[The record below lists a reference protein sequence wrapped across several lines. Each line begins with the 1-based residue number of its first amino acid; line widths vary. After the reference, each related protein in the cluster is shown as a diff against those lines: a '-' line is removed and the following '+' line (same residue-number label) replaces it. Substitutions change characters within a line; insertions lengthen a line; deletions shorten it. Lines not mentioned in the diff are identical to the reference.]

1 MKVIEK
7 LSSEERANLSPL
19 ELRKRAK
26 AFAMGQ
32 IDVQKKAFQ
41 RWGVLGEWEKPYLT
55 LNPEYEA
62 QQIGVFAT
70 MVKKGLIYRDFKP
83 VYWSP
88 SSRTALAEAELEYR
102 NDHVSPSVYVLFEL
116 KELPNLHRDLFKAFS
131 SGAQSG
137 KPIYASIWT
146 TTPWTLPANLAIC
159 VGDNISYALVEDEST
174 GTQFLVASALV
185 QSLAATC
192 SKTFKTIVDNIP
204 GSALVGAR
212 ALHPLDTT
220 RQSVIL
226 SGAHV
231 TVESGTGLVHTAP
244 GHGQD
249 DFAVCKLN
257 GIQPLCPV
265 NDSGHFTA
273 EAGPR
278 FEGKFILKEGNDAV
292 IQALSEVPNALLH
305 RHNYT
310 HKYPYDWRTKK
321 PVIIRAT
328 RQWFA
333 DLRHISQASVAS
345 LANVNVVPRTGL
357 KRLESMLGTRSD
369 WCISRQRS
377 WGVPI
382 PVLYDEATD
391 EALLTED
398 SIAHIQSLMSTHGS
412 DCWWSMSAE
421 ELLAPEYRNDGKK
434 YRKGNDTMDVW
445 FDSGSSWSGV
455 LKERGLPFP
464 ADVYL
469 EGSDQHRGWF
479 QSSLLT
485 AVSVHGEAP
494 YKTLVTH
501 GFVLDEKM
509 QKMSKSLGNTIEPTY
524 VIDGG
529 KDKQKAPAYGVDV
542 MRLWVA
548 STDYT
553 DDVVIS
559 DALMASTFN
568 SLRKLRNTAR
578 FMLGVLNDFAPS
590 MRVSDDQLRPLDRYM
605 LHKLSEFVVKVTE
618 GYESFSYYAVVHD
631 VNHFVNTDLSAFY
644 LNILK
649 DRLYSPLPDSTS
661 RRAAQTTV
669 SYILDAFA
677 KVIAPIAVH
686 TSEDIFQHIP
696 WRNSGEFTNNAI
708 NSIFCEGWPAMQ
720 AHWKSAEVAA
730 NWDQI
735 LEVRSYTYR
744 LIETLRSSTGV
755 NTSTE
760 IDVDIYA
767 GPDHPIRSLSKEDL
781 EELLISAECRLLPL
795 SEAPATASAP
805 EDLVGAEFKVALNRA
820 KNHKCSRCWR
830 HVAEK
835 ADSICASCSHVIE
848 NTVKAL

>member
-7 LSSEERANLSPL
+7 LSNADRAALTPL
-19 ELRKRAK
+19 ELRKQAK

-32 IDVQKKAFQ
+32 IEVQKKEFR
-41 RWGVLGEWEKPYLT
+41 RWGVLGEWDKPYLT

-62 QQIGVFAT
+62 QQIGVFAN

-116 KELPNLHRDLFKAFS
+116 KELPNLHPDLFGIFS
-131 SGAQSG
+131 HGAQNG

-159 VGDNISYALVEDEST
+159 VGDNISYALVEDET
-174 GTQFLVASALV
+174 AGTRFIVAAALIEA
-185 QSLAATC
+185 LAATS
-192 SKTFKTIVDNIP
+192 SKKLKIIVDDIP

-212 ALHPLDTT
+212 AQHPLDSS
-220 RQSVIL
+220 RLSVIL

-231 TVESGTGLVHTAP
+231 TTESGTGLVHTAP

-249 DFAVCKLN
+249 DFAVCKLH

-292 IQALSEVPNALLH
+292 IQALSEVPNALFH
-305 RHNYT
+305 SHKYT

-333 DLRHISQASVAS
+333 DLRYISQGSVAALS
-345 LANVNVVPRTGL
+345 NVNVVPRSGL

-382 PVLYDEATD
+382 PVLYDDSTD
-391 EALLTED
+391 EALLTEE
-398 SIAHIQSLMSTHGS
+398 SIAHIQNLMSMHGS

-421 ELLAPEYRNDGKK
+421 ELLAPEYRNDGKV

-445 FDSGSSWSGV
+445 FDSGSSWAGV
-455 LKERGLPFP
+455 LKERGLPIP

-485 AVSVHGEAP
+485 SVAVHGEAP

-501 GFVLDEKM
+501 GFLLDEKL
-509 QKMSKSLGNTIEPTY
+509 QKMSKSLGNVIEPAY
-524 VIDGG
+524 VIEGG

-553 DDVVIS
+553 DDVIVS
-559 DALMASTFN
+559 DALMAATFN
-568 SLRKLRNTAR
+568 NLRKLRNTAR
-578 FMLGVLNDFAPS
+578 FMLGVLTTLLLPWASLTTNSAPWIATCS
-590 MRVSDDQLRPLDRYM
+590 TSSLP
-605 LHKLSEFVVKVTE
+605 
-618 GYESFSYYAVVHD
+618 SYLASLKATRTSLTTLP
-631 VNHFVNTDLSAFY
+631 FTKF
-644 LNILK
+644 NIL
-649 DRLYSPLPDSTS
+649 STLICPPFTSMSS
-661 RRAAQTTV
+661 RTV
-669 SYILDAFA
+669 STPLSLITLAAALPKLPF
-677 KVIAPIAVH
+677 H
-686 TSEDIFQHIP
+686 TS
-696 WRNSGEFTNNAI
+696 W
-708 NSIFCEGWPAMQ
+708 
-720 AHWKSAEVAA
+720 
-730 NWDQI
+730 
-735 LEVRSYTYR
+735 
-744 LIETLRSSTGV
+744 TLWRSSWLLSLFTPLRTSS
-755 NTSTE
+755 NTFPGESLPQRLMPSTPSSAR
-760 IDVDIYA
+760 A
-767 GPDHPIRSLSKEDL
+767 GPSCKLIGRAMKSLNLGTQSSRFAL
-781 EELLISAECRLLPL
+781 MLIA
-795 SEAPATASAP
+795 
-805 EDLVGAEFKVALNRA
+805 
-820 KNHKCSRCWR
+820 
-830 HVAEK
+830 
-835 ADSICASCSHVIE
+835 
-848 NTVKAL
+848 

>member
-7 LSSEERANLSPL
+7 MSSQERANLNPL
-19 ELRKRAK
+19 ELRKKAK
-26 AFAMGQ
+26 AFALGQ
-32 IDVQKKAFQ
+32 IEVQKKEFR

-62 QQIGVFAT
+62 QQIGVFAN

-116 KELPNLHRDLFKAFS
+116 KELPNLHPELFNAFS
-131 SGAQSG
+131 AGAQNS

-159 VGDNISYALVEDEST
+159 VGDNITYALVEDESD
-174 GTQFLVASALV
+174 GTQFIVASALIDT
-185 QSLAATC
+185 LAATC
-192 SKTFKTIVDNIP
+192 SKKLKTVVENIP

-212 ALHPLDTT
+212 AQHPLDDS

-265 NDSGHFTA
+265 DDAGYFTA
-273 EAGPR
+273 EAGAR
-278 FEGKFILKEGNDAV
+278 FEGKFILKEGNEAV
-292 IQALSEVPNALLH
+292 IKALSESPKALLH
-305 RHNYT
+305 HHSYT

-333 DLRHISQASVAS
+333 DLRHISHASVSALS
-345 LANVNVVPRTGL
+345 NVNVVPRSGL

-391 EALLTED
+391 EPLLAEE
-398 SIAHIQSLMSTHGS
+398 SIAHIQNLMSAHGS
-412 DCWWSMSAE
+412 DCWWSMSAQ
-421 ELLAPEYRNDGKK
+421 ELLAPEYRNDGKT

-445 FDSGSSWSGV
+445 FDSGSSWAGV
-455 LKERGLPFP
+455 LKERGLPVP

-485 AVSVHGEAP
+485 SVAVHGEAP

-501 GFVLDEKM
+501 GFLLDEKL

-553 DDVVIS
+553 DDVIVS

-568 SLRKLRNTAR
+568 NLRKLRNTSR

-590 MRVSDDQLRPLDRYM
+590 MHVPDEQLRPLDRYM
-605 LHKLSEFVVKVTE
+605 LHKLSSFVSRATE
-618 GYESFSYYAVVHD
+618 GYENFSYYTVVHD
-631 VNHFVNTDLSAFY
+631 VLHFVNTDLSAFY
-644 LNILK
+644 LNVLK
-649 DRLYSPLPDSTS
+649 DRLYSPLPDNAG
-661 RRAAQTTV
+661 RRAAQTTI
-669 SYILDAFA
+669 SHILDALA
-677 KVIAPIAVH
+677 KIIAPIAVH
-686 TSEDIFQHIP
+686 TSEDIFQHLP
-696 WRNSGEFTNNAI
+696 WRKAANQSNAVD
-708 NSIFCEGWPAMQ
+708 SIFCEGWPVVQ
-720 AHWKSAEVAA
+720 AHWKDATLATS
-730 NWDQI
+730 WDSI
-735 LEVRSYTYR
+735 LEVRTHAYR
-744 LIETLRSSTGV
+744 LIELLRSAEGVST
-755 NTSTE
+755 SSE
-760 IDVDIYA
+760 IDITIYTDA
-767 GPDHPIRSLSKEDL
+767 EHPLRSLSKEDL
-781 EELLISAECRLLPL
+781 EELLISAECTVLPL
-795 SEAPATASAP
+795 EEASNASSAP
-805 EDLVGAEFKVALNRA
+805 DELVGPKFKVSIA
-820 KNHKCSRCWR
+820 KAKKHKCARCWR
-830 HVAEK
+830 HVAEQPE
-835 ADSICASCSHVIE
+835 SICGRCAHVTA
-848 NTVKAL
+848 NVPTPL

>member
-7 LSSEERANLSPL
+7 LSNADRAALTPL
-19 ELRKRAK
+19 ELRKQAK

-32 IDVQKKAFQ
+32 IEVQKKEFR
-41 RWGVLGEWEKPYLT
+41 RWGVLGEWDKPYLT

-62 QQIGVFAT
+62 QQIGVFAN

-116 KELPNLHRDLFKAFS
+116 KELPNLHPDLFGIFS
-131 SGAQSG
+131 HGAQNG

-159 VGDNISYALVEDEST
+159 VGDNISYALVEDET
-174 GTQFLVASALV
+174 AGTRFIVAAALIEA
-185 QSLAATC
+185 LAATS
-192 SKTFKTIVDNIP
+192 SKKLKIIVDDIP

-212 ALHPLDTT
+212 AQHPLDSS
-220 RQSVIL
+220 RLSVIL

-231 TVESGTGLVHTAP
+231 TTESGTGLVHTAP

-249 DFAVCKLN
+249 DFAVCKLH

-292 IQALSEVPNALLH
+292 IQALSEVPNALFH
-305 RHNYT
+305 SHKYT

-333 DLRHISQASVAS
+333 DLRYISQGSVAALS
-345 LANVNVVPRTGL
+345 NVNVVPRSGL

-382 PVLYDEATD
+382 PVLYDDSTD
-391 EALLTED
+391 EALLTEE
-398 SIAHIQSLMSTHGS
+398 SIAHIQNLMSMHGS

-421 ELLAPEYRNDGKK
+421 ELLAPEYRNDGKV

-445 FDSGSSWSGV
+445 FDSGSSWAGV
-455 LKERGLPFP
+455 LKERGLPIP

-485 AVSVHGEAP
+485 SVAVHGEAP

-501 GFVLDEKM
+501 GFLLDEKL
-509 QKMSKSLGNTIEPTY
+509 QKMSKSLGNVIEPAY
-524 VIDGG
+524 VIEGG

-553 DDVVIS
+553 DDVIVS
-559 DALMASTFN
+559 DALMAATFN
-568 SLRKLRNTAR
+568 NLRKLRNTAR
-578 FMLGVLNDFAPS
+578 FMLGVLNDFTPS
-590 MRVSDDQLRPLDRYM
+590 MGVSDDELRPLDRYM
-605 LHKLSEFVVKVTE
+605 LHKLSTFVSRVTE
-618 GYESFSYYAVVHD
+618 GYENFSYYSAVHEIQ
-631 VNHFVNTDLSAFY
+631 HFVNTDLSAFY
-644 LNILK
+644 LNVLK
-649 DRLYSPLPDSTS
+649 DRLYSPLPDNVG
-661 RRAAQTTV
+661 RRAAQTTI
-669 SYILDAFA
+669 SHILDALA
-677 KVIAPIAVH
+677 KLMAPIAVH

-696 WRNSGEFTNNAI
+696 WRKSAPETNAVD
-708 NSIFCEGWPAMQ
+708 SIFCEGWPVMQ
-720 AHWKSAEVAA
+720 AHWKSNEVAES
-730 NWDQI
+730 WDPI
-735 LEVRSYTYR
+735 LEVRTHAYR
-744 LIETLRSSTGV
+744 LIELLRNSEGVSTSS
-755 NTSTE
+755 E
-760 IDVDIYA
+760 IDVTIYA
-767 GPDHPIRSLSKEDL
+767 AQDHPIHTLDKSDL
-781 EELLISAECRLLPL
+781 EELLISANCSISPLEQAETSASGPDELLGPQ
-795 SEAPATASAP
+795 
-805 EDLVGAEFKVALNRA
+805 FKVSLTRA
-820 KNHKCSRCWR
+820 KKHKCSRCWR

-835 ADSICASCSHVIE
+835 PESLCSSCDHVIK
-848 NTVKAL
+848 NSKL